1 MANGKGIAYAGL
13 ILGLIGAGLGG
24 YVFFD
29 STIAPMLGIGVPT
42 SEVSSEI
49 NSYYAESYD

>member
-1 MANGKGIAYAGL
+1 MTNGKGLAITGL

-29 STIAPMLGIGVPT
+29 STIAPLLGLGEPAAESPPVDVP
-42 SEVSSEI
+42 EI
-49 NSYYAESYD
+49 NSW